1 MLSFRVTT
9 RQKFFITIRFCFSSI
24 SHLYG
29 FQTQSFLGLKLA
41 TFASATLLMD
51 SCNQLTFVFPRA
63 GAVSQTRAVD
73 KSNPKVSSPSPAPQ
87 THPKPIP
94 LRDPQTCYSFGSSV
108 CRLPG

>member
-9 RQKFFITIRFCFSSI
+9 RQKFFITIRLCFISI
-24 SHLYG
+24 SQLYG

-51 SCNQLTFVFPRA
+51 SCN
-63 GAVSQTRAVD
+63 
-73 KSNPKVSSPSPAPQ
+73 PAPQ